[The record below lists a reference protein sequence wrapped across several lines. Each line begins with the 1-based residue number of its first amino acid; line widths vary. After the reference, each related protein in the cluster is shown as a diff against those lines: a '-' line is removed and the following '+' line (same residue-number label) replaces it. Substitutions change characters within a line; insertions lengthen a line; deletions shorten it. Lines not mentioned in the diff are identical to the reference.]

1 MLLEHEHSSCHN
13 KFQQSSRSLTSATEA
28 KSNPI
33 ARHAARGETEPRNAG
48 NQHRRP
54 RHRYNPRDRLYC
66 RIDLERLSCRD
77 FGQRD
82 SDVVCRITTMHSSA
96 FTIVTG
102 NEAQVEYENHG
113 RSYSR
118 ALSTSLSSSDSS
130 PRPPTSPI
138 SQSAVVCDR
147 TDRNCWV
154 LETKGQFKV

>member
-1 MLLEHEHSSCHN
+1 
-13 KFQQSSRSLTSATEA
+13 
-28 KSNPI
+28 
-33 ARHAARGETEPRNAG
+33 
-48 NQHRRP
+48 
-54 RHRYNPRDRLYC
+54 
-66 RIDLERLSCRD
+66 
-77 FGQRD
+77 
-82 SDVVCRITTMHSSA
+82 MHSSA

-118 ALSTSLSSSDSS
+118 PLSTSLSSSDSS